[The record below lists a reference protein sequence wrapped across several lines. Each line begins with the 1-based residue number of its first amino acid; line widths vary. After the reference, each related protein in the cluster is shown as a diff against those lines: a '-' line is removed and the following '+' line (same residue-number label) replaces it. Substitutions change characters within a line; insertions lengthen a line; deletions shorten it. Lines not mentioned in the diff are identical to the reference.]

1 MYTAIMI
8 LIVMVSVGL
17 IFGLILAIANKKFSI
32 EVNPLIHLVEEALPK
47 GQCGACGYA
56 GCIAYA
62 EAVVTNP
69 DVPPNLCIP
78 GKEVVAKMV
87 AELTGKAAAQVE
99 PRVAHI
105 KCAGSADRAVTAFD
119 YSGIQDC
126 VAANYIQGGPKG
138 CKYGCL
144 GFGTCVK
151 ACPFGALEMGEN
163 GLPVVNAKLCTG
175 CGACETA
182 CPKKVIAMAPVGA
195 HVSVDCNSKDKGAVA
210 RKLCTSA
217 CISCGLCVKNC
228 PYGAVKLENNLAVVD
243 SAICEK
249 QCSEATCVVKCPT
262 GAIRNITH

>member
-8 LIVMVSVGL
+8 LVIMVSVGM

-62 EAVVTNP
+62 EAVVLNS

-78 GKEVVAKMV
+78 GKAVVAKTV
-87 AELTGKAAAQVE
+87 AELTGKAAAEVE
-99 PRVAHI
+99 PRIAHVR
-105 KCAGSADRAVTAFD
+105 CTGSHDKAVKGFE

-126 VAANYIQGGPKG
+126 TAANYIQGGPKG
-138 CKYGCL
+138 CKYGCM

-151 ACPFGALEMGEN
+151 ACHFDALEMDEN
-163 GLPVVNAKLCTG
+163 GLPVVNKKLCTG

-182 CPKKVIAMAPVGA
+182 CPKKVISMVSVNAPVI
-195 HVSVDCNSKDKGAVA
+195 VDCNSKDKGAVA

-217 CISCGLCVKNC
+217 CIGCGICVKNC
-228 PYGAVKLENNLAVVD
+228 MYAAIKVEDNLAVVD
-243 SAICEK
+243 TKICEE
-249 QCSEATCVVKCPT
+249 QCSEATCLAKCPT
-262 GAIRNITH
+262 AAIRNLI